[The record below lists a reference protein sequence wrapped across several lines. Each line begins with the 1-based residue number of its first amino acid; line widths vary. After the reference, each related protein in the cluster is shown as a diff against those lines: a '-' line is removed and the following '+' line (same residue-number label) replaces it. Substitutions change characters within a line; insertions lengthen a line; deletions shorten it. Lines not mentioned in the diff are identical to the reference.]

1 VSWTPGAG
9 ETSFVAALGVWGQAL
24 CPLDQA
30 FALGFLLLGL
40 VPAWALL
47 RPALARPRLGR
58 GVVGFLLLAALL
70 GPFTS
75 PRSLFPGFVRFVHR
89 DALHPALN
97 AFALRARDPVRPA
110 ADPR

>member
-1 VSWTPGAG
+1 M
-9 ETSFVAALGVWGQAL
+9 AALGVWGQAL
-24 CPLDQA
+24 CSLEQA

-75 PRSLFPGFVRFVHR
+75 PRSFLASCGSCTATRSTPRSTR
-89 DALHPALN
+89 S
-97 AFALRARDPVRPA
+97 ALRARDPVPPA
-110 ADPR
+110 TDPR